1 MKSHVHTHMYMSM
14 NEQSRLSIGEEDYAT
29 RSSNGKNKR
38 VLPHNFSITSV
49 SYNSTQIYVLLI

>member
-1 MKSHVHTHMYMSM
+1 VQDYMKSHVHTHMFMSM

-29 RSSNGKNKR
+29 ISSNGKNKC

-49 SYNSTQIYVLLI
+49 S